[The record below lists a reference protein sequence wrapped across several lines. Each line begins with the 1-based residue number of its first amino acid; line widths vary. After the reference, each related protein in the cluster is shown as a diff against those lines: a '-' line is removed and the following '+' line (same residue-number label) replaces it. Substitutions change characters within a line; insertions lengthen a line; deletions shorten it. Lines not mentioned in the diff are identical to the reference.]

1 MSLFTEEHRLFQ
13 QSLAKFI
20 EAEIAPNVDRWER
33 DFYFP
38 SDIFTKL
45 GQAGFLGV
53 LLPEEFGGVGGD
65 YALAAS
71 WCEEFGRVPS
81 VGFTTAVN
89 MHSLV
94 IAPTVNR
101 FGSDE
106 LKAKWLPKAIS
117 GEAIG
122 AYAFTEPNAGSD
134 LSRLETTARKDGND
148 FILNGSKIFITN
160 GKRANFILVL
170 AKTDKSAGYKG
181 FTTFLVDT
189 TLPGFSCPRTLDKL
203 GWHASDTAELV
214 LNDVKVS
221 ANCVLGDVGKGWSQA
236 MASLE
241 WERLMLTLGALG
253 GARQCLEDTIRYT
266 KDRKMFGQTLSEFG
280 NTREVLSLLIAK
292 LESSSAMTYQALG
305 KLLRGERCRREV
317 SLAKYLVCEFA
328 IELADRCLQLHGGY
342 GYTTEFK
349 PERWLRDLRLN
360 TIGGGTSEIMLRVA
374 AGEIFA

>member
-148 FILNGSKIFITN
+148 FILNGAKIFITN